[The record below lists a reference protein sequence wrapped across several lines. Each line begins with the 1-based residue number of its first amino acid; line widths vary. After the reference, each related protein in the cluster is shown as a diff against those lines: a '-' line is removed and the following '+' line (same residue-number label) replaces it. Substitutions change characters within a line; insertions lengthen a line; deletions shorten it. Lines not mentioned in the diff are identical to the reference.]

1 MRLKV
6 FFVFIFF
13 NEVINLNTKWGCS
26 QLGERL
32 DGIQKVVGSIPPSPP
47 LGEKHEMN

>member
-6 FFVFIFF
+6 FCIYFF
-13 NEVINLNTKWGCS
+13 NEVINLNTKMGAVA

-32 DGIQKVVGSIPPSPP
+32 DGIQKVVGSIRPAPP
-47 LGEKHEMN
+47 LGEKHEK